1 MTGVH
6 CYDTCM
12 RQLISY
18 RSLIAL
24 MQDLKDQ
31 VEKLLMERNE
41 LQCRFDCLVQE
52 GGAEVRSESMGQVI
66 REHFVMENEELKDRN
81 EVRFYFNVHV
91 HVCTIHA
98 ITGLSLRA
106 VTLLWLSKVLLTST

>member
-1 MTGVH
+1 
-6 CYDTCM
+6 M

-18 RSLIAL
+18 RSLVAL

-52 GGAEVRSESMGQVI
+52 GGAEVRSEGMGQVI

-91 HVCTIHA
+91 CTIDA

-106 VTLLWLSKVLLTST
+106 VTLLWLSKVLLRST

>member
-1 MTGVH
+1 MIHG
-6 CYDTCM
+6 M

-18 RSLIAL
+18 RSLVAL

-52 GGAEVRSESMGQVI
+52 GGAEVKSESMGQVI

-81 EVRFYFNVHV
+81 EVRFYFNVLQHPCYVVLQVCHEGLSKV
-91 HVCTIHA
+91 HVC
-98 ITGLSLRA
+98 
-106 VTLLWLSKVLLTST
+106 LTST

>member
-18 RSLIAL
+18 ISLIAL

-52 GGAEVRSESMGQVI
+52 GGAEVKSEGMGQVI

-81 EVRFYFNVHV
+81 EVRFYFNVQCMYHPCYYRFV
-91 HVCTIHA
+91 IKGCNPVMA
-98 ITGLSLRA
+98 E
-106 VTLLWLSKVLLTST
+106 

>member
-12 RQLISY
+12 RQPISY

-52 GGAEVRSESMGQVI
+52 GGAEVRSEGMGQVI

-81 EVRFYFNVHV
+81 EVRFDFN
-91 HVCTIHA
+91 VCTIHA
-98 ITGLSLRA
+98 ITGLSLRD
-106 VTLLWLSKVLLTST
+106 VTLLWLSKVHVCLTST